1 MTQSILTHLL
11 AQHWADKPDKPTA
24 RGTLLRYSG
33 AHNCAR
39 QMGYTA
45 LGYPQ
50 TNPMDLGDAWAPGV
64 GTTLH
69 EAAQEVIGSIY
80 KTAKFEVMSQL
91 GKYLSG
97 ATDAL
102 VDTQEIRE
110 TTGEDLGGTHVLWE
124 FKSMGEWA
132 FDQQVGYN
140 RKSLKVFGG
149 KGPKTS
155 AITQAGINALGIE
168 REDETAYTRIETL
181 LMGSCCVTA
190 LSVNKAKG
198 MNLEGFD
205 RFGAEFRIPRDEWEP
220 LALTELGRM
229 ELIGQTIESGLIP
242 DRTAWDEGELY
253 LNPRGKDWQCDY
265 CAFRDLC
272 VSQGEGEIK
281 HG

>member
-1 MTQSILTHLL
+1 MPESVLTHLL
-11 AQHWADKPDKPTA
+11 AQSWADKPDKPTA

-33 AHNCAR
+33 AHGCAR

-45 LGYPQ
+45 LQYPK
-50 TNPMDLGDAWAPGV
+50 TNPMDVGDAWAPGV

-69 EAAQEVIGSIY
+69 EAAQEAIGDIY
-80 KTAKFEVMSQL
+80 KTARFEVMSQL

-102 VDTQEIRE
+102 VETQEILD
-110 TTGEDLGGTHVLWE
+110 TTGEYLGGTHVLWE
-124 FKSMGEWA
+124 LKTMGAWG
-132 FDQQVGYN
+132 FDDQVGYN
-140 RKSLKVFGG
+140 RKSMKTYGNG
-149 KGPKTS
+149 KGPKQG
-155 AITQAGINALGIE
+155 AIAQAGMNALGIE
-168 REDETAYTRIETL
+168 SENSTIRIETL
-181 LMGSCCVTA
+181 LMGSLCVET

-253 LNPRGKDWQCDY
+253 LNPRGKDWFCDY

-272 VSQGEGEIK
+272 VSQGEGEIQ